1 MGGLGIGLGAD
12 WPLSLAPTEA
22 APGLQLP
29 DLKKLLWLGGC
40 ASRRAPQHVPMEKP
54 LRVILGA
61 GLLVIAGCQGGKIAQ
76 APNCP
81 EAPPNWDQ
89 HSASRPWLVAVSHVD
104 MDLELDFEAR
114 RLHGTAV
121 YSLRRTDPGAPLIL
135 DVAALDGISV
145 WGPEG
150 QPREFSLSA
159 PQERIGQALVIELQA
174 ADQAVT
180 VSWSTRPE
188 GEALQWLGPEQTA
201 SALQPFMY
209 SQGQAILTRSW
220 LPIQDT
226 PGNRVSWSAEVSAPR
241 ELRVVMS
248 GEGTGAQ
255 EIPGQPGRLLW
266 QHELSLPVPPYL
278 IALACGRLE
287 RRAISPRVAIFAEPV
302 TIDLAADELADL
314 DAMLAT
320 AEQLFG
326 PYRWGRYDVLVLPPA
341 FPYGGMENPL
351 LTFVNP
357 TILAGDRSLISLI
370 AHELAHS
377 WSGNL
382 VTNETWEDFWL
393 NEGFTVYC
401 EQRIIEALYGV
412 PRSNMEKALART
424 ELLAEMETLEPWQ
437 TVLAIDLEGHH
448 PDMGFSWVPYEK
460 GALLLR
466 RIEELVGREDVDDFL
481 RGWFE
486 GRAFRSASTADFEEY
501 LLHGLAE
508 LRPGAMANLDLE
520 LWLRGPGLPDDA
532 PQAVS
537 EPLLMVDAA
546 VSRLIAGTDPGE
558 IETADWNT
566 FQWLRMIHGLG
577 QDAGPEL
584 LESLDLS
591 FGLTSTGNAEVLCAW
606 LELGTL
612 GGYEG
617 VQQRLE
623 EFLLTVGR
631 RKYLVP
637 LYTALCASPEGRTR
651 ARRIY
656 AQARPLYHAVSTATL
671 DPLIHD

>member
-1 MGGLGIGLGAD
+1 
-12 WPLSLAPTEA
+12 
-22 APGLQLP
+22 
-29 DLKKLLWLGGC
+29 
-40 ASRRAPQHVPMEKP
+40 
-54 LRVILGA
+54 
-61 GLLVIAGCQGGKIAQ
+61 
-76 APNCP
+76 
-81 EAPPNWDQ
+81 
-89 HSASRPWLVAVSHVD
+89 
-104 MDLELDFEAR
+104 
-114 RLHGTAV
+114 
-121 YSLRRTDPGAPLIL
+121 
-135 DVAALDGISV
+135 
-145 WGPEG
+145 
-150 QPREFSLSA
+150 
-159 PQERIGQALVIELQA
+159 
-174 ADQAVT
+174 
-180 VSWSTRPE
+180 
-188 GEALQWLGPEQTA
+188 
-201 SALQPFMY
+201 
-209 SQGQAILTRSW
+209 
-220 LPIQDT
+220 
-226 PGNRVSWSAEVSAPR
+226 
-241 ELRVVMS
+241 
-248 GEGTGAQ
+248 
-255 EIPGQPGRLLW
+255 
-266 QHELSLPVPPYL
+266 
-278 IALACGRLE
+278 LE
-287 RRAISPRVAIFAEPV
+287 RRTISPRVAVFAEPV
-302 TIDLAADELADL
+302 IIDLAAEELADM
-314 DAMLAT
+314 DAMLVT

-351 LTFVNP
+351 LTFVSP
-357 TILAGDRSLISLI
+357 TILAGDRSLVSLI

-412 PRSNMEKALART
+412 SRSNMEKALART

-508 LRPGAMANLDLE
+508 LRPGAMANLDLD
-520 LWLRGPGLPDDA
+520 LWLHGPGLPDDA

-591 FGLTSTGNAEVLCAW
+591 FGLTSSGNAEVLCAW
-606 LELGTL
+606 LELGIL
-612 GGYEG
+612 GGYDG

-631 RKYLVP
+631 RKYLLP
-637 LYTALCASPEGRTR
+637 LYTALCATPEGRTR

-671 DPLIHD
+671 DTLIHD